1 MTDCY
6 EGVRRASVFGS
17 LPPGAKTTPPVSRL
31 VKSEAGC
38 HNCSYEGG
46 ANAYRCG
53 AEPVLEFCTAAVGLV
68 AWWVQYGFERE
79 VGVAMSTSGQRPDRT
94 RPG

>member
-1 MTDCY
+1 M
-6 EGVRRASVFGS
+6 
-17 LPPGAKTTPPVSRL
+17 SRL
-31 VKSEAGC
+31 FKFEAGC
-38 HNCSYEGG
+38 HNRSYEGG

-53 AEPVLEFCTAAVGLV
+53 AESALEFRTTAVGLV
-68 AWWVQYGFERE
+68 AGWEQYGFERE